1 MHDLPAQACQLML
14 CATCDSQEVC
24 IPAFTMQLTVLSAW
38 RFLQLQSHA
47 SCSCLNNHSVVQDAE
62 WHLTNEV
69 KDIYPD
75 FVKMADS
82 FSVPAKRVLKP
93 EELRPAIRYIKQ
105 CCLNTC
111 LYEIVAMHD

>member
-1 MHDLPAQACQLML
+1 MIVRKSVLLCVVCVPAL
-14 CATCDSQEVC
+14 
-24 IPAFTMQLTVLSAW
+24 TMQLTVFSVG

-47 SCSCLNNHSVVQDAE
+47 FYCCLNIRCIVQDAE

-75 FVKMADS
+75 FVKMAES

-93 EELRPAIRYIKQ
+93 EELRPAIRYVYDY
-105 CCLNTC
+105 CLNIY
-111 LYEIVAMHD
+111 LYDFVQVHDWQKSC